1 VLFFF
6 LYVCRAE
13 GEGRSGWGCESQTA
27 EMWLWAVMSEWGA
40 VLCMALTVAHF
51 EAHPAVILHKEW
63 LRVQFCDR
71 RGNTAVLQ
79 AHLQSPYLVRIL
91 LSKKNSPRNECM

>member
-1 VLFFF
+1 
-6 LYVCRAE
+6 
-13 GEGRSGWGCESQTA
+13 
-27 EMWLWAVMSEWGA
+27 MSEWGA

-91 LSKKNSPRNECM
+91 LSKKIPPEMNACDGEKCCLDLFRSFS